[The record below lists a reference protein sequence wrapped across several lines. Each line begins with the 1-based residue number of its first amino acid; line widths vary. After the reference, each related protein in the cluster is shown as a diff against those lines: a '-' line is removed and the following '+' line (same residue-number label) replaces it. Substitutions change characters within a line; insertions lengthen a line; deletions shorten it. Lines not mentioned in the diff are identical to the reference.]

1 VLLEV
6 ETKHRIDDHR
16 REMEL
21 QSAKY
26 EQMVDKKT
34 DDRINQSILLMEQLK
49 VRHAQDEDAYKR

>member
-1 VLLEV
+1 
-6 ETKHRIDDHR
+6 
-16 REMEL
+16 MEL